1 MNGPRALYLS
11 SHALAPVAELPVL
24 KVVSTI
30 HILAELTLGLGKGA
44 CDYLRRPD
52 WGESHGHLG
61 GKLPSRRHHVAEV

>member
-1 MNGPRALYLS
+1 VNGPEALYLS

-30 HILAELTLGLGKGA
+30 HILADLTLGLGKVAPRLSATAG
-44 CDYLRRPD
+44 L
-52 WGESHGHLG
+52 GESHGHLS